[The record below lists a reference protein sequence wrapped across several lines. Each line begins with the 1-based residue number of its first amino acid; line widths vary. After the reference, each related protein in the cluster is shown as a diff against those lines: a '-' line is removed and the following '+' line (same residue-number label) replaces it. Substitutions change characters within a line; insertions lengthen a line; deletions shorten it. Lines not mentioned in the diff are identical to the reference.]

1 MPQSALAN
9 EYKLGV
15 RRVLLI
21 TLFLNLA
28 VVAGKLTA
36 GLIAGSLSVV
46 SDAIHSS
53 VDSLNNVVGLLVMR
67 YASAEPD
74 DKHPYGHGKYE
85 TLAAFA
91 ISGFLFVTCYQIA
104 SSAIGHFLSPT
115 DHHPEIS
122 KLTIGV
128 MLVTIVVNIF
138 VAVYEGREGRRLR
151 SEFLIADA
159 IHTKSDIIVSF
170 SVLVGLGLIK
180 YGLVWLDPVV
190 ALGVAVVIAW
200 NGYEIFKATVPVL
213 VDAAPVPPERI
224 AEVVGGVEGVHSSH
238 DIRSRTQGDM
248 MFIEMHLHVLPE
260 IERDTIL
267 THDLTEEI
275 ERVLEAQFGRVTAT
289 IHVEPL
295 AMSEV
300 FLSDTSR

>member
-1 MPQSALAN
+1 MVA
-9 EYKLGV
+9 E
-15 RRVLLI
+15 
-21 TLFLNLA
+21 LA
-28 VVAGKLTA
+28 VAVGVFEDGGVTIAESNVAFGT
-36 GLIAGSLSVV
+36 VV
-46 SDAIHSS
+46 S
-53 VDSLNNVVGLLVMR
+53 
-67 YASAEPD
+67 
-74 DKHPYGHGKYE
+74 KE

-213 VDAAPVPPERI
+213 EKPLDLDLLRQQVR
-224 AEVVGGVEGVHSSH
+224 
-238 DIRSRTQGDM
+238 
-248 MFIEMHLHVLPE
+248 HL
-260 IERDTIL
+260 
-267 THDLTEEI
+267 
-275 ERVLEAQFGRVTAT
+275 LEAA
-289 IHVEPL
+289 
-295 AMSEV
+295 
-300 FLSDTSR
+300 